1 MTLIA
6 RFTKLFHADMHA
18 VLDAIEEPE
27 LLLKQSIREMEEILT
42 KDEKHIQL
50 LSYEQQQLLA
60 KQLELEQS
68 LAEVD
73 EKLALCFQANKDE
86 LAKALLKQKL
96 ALQQHQKTISAKQ
109 SELKE
114 SITRLT
120 TQLNEHQNQFASMK
134 QKADIF
140 LAKSGAVNWE
150 SPQTAIRDEDVEV
163 AFLYEKQKWGQS

>member
-27 LLLKQSIREMEEILT
+27 LLLKQSIRDMEEILS
-42 KDEKHIQL
+42 KDEKHVQL

-68 LAEVD
+68 LIEVD
-73 EKLALCFQANKDE
+73 EKLALCFQANKDDF
-86 LAKALLKQKL
+86 ARSLLKRKL
-96 ALQQHQKTISAKQ
+96 ELQQSQKAIAAKQ
-109 SELKE
+109 AETKE
-114 SITRLT
+114 KITRLSA
-120 TQLNEHQNQFASMK
+120 QLKEHQSQLASMK

-140 LAKSGAVNWE
+140 LTKPSAVNWE
-150 SPQTAIRDEDVEV
+150 SPQTAICDEDVEV